1 MSYEEDALKREQA
14 EKATR
19 PNWRAEINNTFEGEP
34 QKLKD
39 LLMEMAEKENI
50 EYVNSGNVEKYIK
63 HQRDS
68 RINDFISSFGNL
80 FEVLE
85 EKMINEQERAGAEN
99 LRQIKEIGE
108 REASLKKQFN
118 EIMSNICESYDIP
131 CPEDL
136 HKAIYGKEQDGGKKK
151 ARKTKK

>member
-1 MSYEEDALKREQA
+1 MSSEDALKREQA

-19 PNWRAEINNTFEGEP
+19 PNWRDEINNTFEGEP

-50 EYVNSGNVEKYIK
+50 EYVNSENVEKYIK

-80 FEVLE
+80 FEVL
-85 EKMINEQERAGAEN
+85 
-99 LRQIKEIGE
+99 
-108 REASLKKQFN
+108 
-118 EIMSNICESYDIP
+118 
-131 CPEDL
+131 
-136 HKAIYGKEQDGGKKK
+136 
-151 ARKTKK
+151 